1 MQKKEYSVP
10 ILVSREIDLG
20 VFGDYG
26 DNPPGPGGGCGRG
39 GRGRHWRG
47 PRWGGGFWRE
57 ALPIPVADVR
67 QLNLRME

>member
-1 MQKKEYSVP
+1 MQKSEYTKP
-10 ILVSREIDLG
+10 RLVSREIDLG

-39 GRGRHWRG
+39 GRRGGRGGH
-47 PRWGGGFWRE
+47 WGGGFWRD
-57 ALPIPVADVR
+57 ALPNPVADVR